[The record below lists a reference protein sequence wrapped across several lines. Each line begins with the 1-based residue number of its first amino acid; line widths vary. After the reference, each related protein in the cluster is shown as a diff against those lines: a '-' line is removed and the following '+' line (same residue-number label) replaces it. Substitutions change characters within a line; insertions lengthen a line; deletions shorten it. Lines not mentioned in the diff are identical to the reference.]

1 MNKLKTIFS
10 KIKRISP
17 LNAILILCFCVLL
30 GSVSVLFGYALCN
43 NGLIIASSK
52 HSVSGYYLIEANCFS
67 DYDEAVNFSTELRG
81 QGGAGYIRFD
91 NGYRVFLSGYLTEK
105 DARTVCDKIEGEYSL
120 KIYNLSIDEFDFDN
134 GLGQSVNSVIKNN
147 IISFKYAIE
156 NLNNVLIEFD
166 KGSKDEVD
174 VKNCCILILEELG
187 QQIDKFMDYYT
198 INSAMIKYKN
208 YIHEF
213 YDMFDKIVNLEV
225 NGIEFSAIVR
235 YQEIGCMFKLQDILN
250 IV

>member
-1 MNKLKTIFS
+1 MNKIKTIFT
-10 KIKRISP
+10 KIKHVSP
-17 LNAILILCFCVLL
+17 LNAILMLCFCILL

-43 NGLIIASSK
+43 NGLIIASGK
-52 HSVSGYYLIEANCFS
+52 HSVAGYYLIEANCFN
-67 DYDEAVNFSTELRG
+67 DYEEAVNFSAEVRR

-91 NGYRVFLSGYLTEK
+91 DGYRVFLAGYITEK
-105 DARTVCDKIEGEYSL
+105 DARLVSEKIEVENDL
-120 KIYNLSIDEFDFDN
+120 KIYNLTVDEFDFDN

-147 IISFKYAIE
+147 IICCKYAIE
-156 NLNNVLIEFD
+156 NLNNALIEFD
-166 KGSKDEVD
+166 KGNNNEVD
-174 VKNCCILILEELG
+174 VKNCCILILEELE
-187 QQIDKFMDYYT
+187 QQIDKFMEHYT

-213 YDMFDKIVNLEV
+213 YDMFNKIVNLEA
-225 NGIEFSAIVR
+225 NGIEFSSIVR